1 MAATEQKFNI
11 KVATQGTESLTTLKA
26 KLANLGKEVNATK
39 TGFQGAAAEIKKA
52 QANSDQ
58 SVNSLRKFSS
68 SWRELANSVNI
79 TSKEFRDYTREAEKA
94 ERAAAKFSTTQ
105 GKGGRLSGA
114 AKIAG
119 TVAAG
124 GVFGGP
130 EGAIGALGGAI
141 VGGVPGAAVGAA
153 LGAQLGQLRQQAAA
167 LSTFV
172 AEVNKSRIALA
183 GVSKDQQD
191 YGKSI
196 KDVTALSR
204 DYLLPIGDA
213 TKQYT
218 KLKASVVGAGL
229 GTKETTTVFRGIAAA
244 VVATGGS
251 AEDLN
256 SALRATSQV
265 FSKGKVSAEELRQQ
279 IGERLPGAFTIF
291 AQSLGKTPQQLDKAL
306 EDGKVTLADFYTFTQ
321 ELLKRY
327 GSTAEILAKAPENA
341 GARLKVA
348 LSVAGLTYAGFFQ
361 VIGAGFQNQA
371 TQLVEWAL
379 NNEVAIKRVVT
390 IFAIGFNELSRVVAG
405 FAKFLVGVFNSA
417 FTLLLG
423 NLNTVMQRVENAINR
438 MKAVQKLTPGK
449 IESFQKEA
457 QAATNK
463 KFGGP
468 GGMFTFLRAGEAEPY
483 YNQYFDNL
491 VDAATKSAGAEK
503 YTNKIQNI
511 LFPDFK
517 PSSFGAGVGG
527 SVPTDA
533 TGGNGETKGSKAAA
547 NAAKRL
553 AEKTKNQLDA
563 AIKLDKLAQ
572 ANLDIQ
578 VSMTDEE
585 RLQGELDKIK
595 LERELKFANL
605 RKKSLSIKE
614 REYLASAELS
624 QRLVDDN
631 KAQKAKQELLAK
643 QTQELYLQIGLAD
656 VLGKKFQAALGG
668 AFGGD
673 STASRFRTDLNL
685 MPGLTGGEMGTYYDE
700 LQTKFKELISTSNQV
715 KLAAASIG
723 DAFGNTF
730 KGLISGTTS
739 AREAFAGFFQSI
751 ADYFADMASQMI
763 AKYIQMQIIGLA
775 QQFLPSIGGIFG
787 AGGPTNYSGAFGGS
801 GGFQK
806 FTPSSQFMPGVP
818 SIVGSR
824 AVGGPIAGSGAYL
837 VGERGP
843 ELFMPGRSGTIV
855 PGGGMG
861 TTNVTVNVDAGGSSV
876 EGDQAQ
882 AKQLG
887 VAVSAAV
894 QAELVKQQRPGGLL
908 AGTRR

>member
-11 KVATQGTESLTTLKA
+11 KVATQGTETLTTLKA

-39 TGFQGAAAEIKKA
+39 TGFQGAAAEIKKV
-52 QANSDQ
+52 QSSSDQ
-58 SVNSLRKFSS
+58 SVNSLRNFAS
-68 SWRELANSVNI
+68 SWRELANSVSV

-130 EGAIGALGGAI
+130 EGAIGALGGGI
-141 VGGVPGAAVGAA
+141 IGGVPGAAVGAA
-153 LGAQLGQLRQQAAA
+153 FGAQLGQLRQQAAA

-172 AEVNKSRIALA
+172 AEINKSRIALA

-204 DYLLPIGDA
+204 DYLLPIGQA
-213 TKQYT
+213 TSQYT

-229 GTKETTTVFRGIAAA
+229 GTKETTAVFRGIASA

-256 SALRATSQV
+256 AALRATSQV

-291 AQSLGKTPQQLDKAL
+291 AQSLGKTPQELDKAL

-348 LSVAGLTYAGFFQ
+348 LSVAGIQYAGFFQ
-361 VIGAGFQNQA
+361 VVGAGFQNQA

-390 IFAIGFNELSRVVAG
+390 VFAIGFNELSKVVTT
-405 FAKFLVGVFNSA
+405 FAKFLVGVFNAA

-449 IESFQKEA
+449 IQQFQQEA
-457 QAATNK
+457 QTATNT

-468 GGMFTFLRAGEAEPY
+468 GGLFTFARAGEAEPY
-483 YNQYFDNL
+483 YNKYFDNL
-491 VDAATKSAGAEK
+491 VDTATKSAGAEK

-517 PSSFGAGVGG
+517 PSSFGAGVGAA
-527 SVPTDA
+527 VPT
-533 TGGNGETKGSKAAA
+533 GGDGETKGSKAAA

-553 AEKTKNQLDA
+553 AEKIKNQLDA

-585 RLQGELDKIK
+585 KLQGELDKIK
-595 LERELKFANL
+595 LERELKFADL
-605 RKKSLSIKE
+605 RKKSLSVKE
-614 REYLASAELS
+614 REYLASAEIS

-631 KAQKAKQELLAK
+631 KAQKAKQELLTK
-643 QTQELYLQIGLAD
+643 QTAELYLQIGLAD

-673 STASRFRTDLNL
+673 STAGRFRTDLNL
-685 MPGLTGGEMGTYYDE
+685 MPGLTGGEMGAYYDD
-700 LQTKFKELISTSNQV
+700 LQTKFKNLISTSNQV
-715 KLAAASIG
+715 KEAANSIG
-723 DAFGNTF
+723 TAFGETF
-730 KGLISGTTS
+730 KGLITGSMG

-751 ADYFADMASQMI
+751 ANHFADMASRMI
-763 AKYIQMQIIGLA
+763 ADYIRMQIIGLA
-775 QQFLPSIGGIFG
+775 QKFLPSIGGIFG

-801 GGFQK
+801 SGFQK

-824 AVGGPIAGSGAYL
+824 AVGGPVAGSGAYL

-861 TTNVTVNVDAGGSSV
+861 GANVTVNVDAGGTSV

-908 AGTRR
+908 SGTRR

>member
-11 KVATQGTESLTTLKA
+11 KVATQGTETLTTLKA

-39 TGFQGAAAEIKKA
+39 AGFQGAAAEIKKV
-52 QANSDQ
+52 QSNSDQ
-58 SVNSLRKFSS
+58 SVNSLRNFAS
-68 SWRELANSVNI
+68 SWRELANSVSV
-79 TSKEFRDYTREAEKA
+79 TSKEFRDYTREAERA

-130 EGAIGALGGAI
+130 EGALGALGGGI
-141 VGGVPGAAVGAA
+141 IGGVPGAAVGAA
-153 LGAQLGQLRQQAAA
+153 VGAQLGQLRQQAAA

-172 AEVNKSRIALA
+172 AEINKSRIALA

-204 DYLLPIGDA
+204 DYLLPIGQA
-213 TKQYT
+213 TSQYT

-229 GTKETTTVFRGIAAA
+229 GTKETTAVFRGIASA

-291 AQSLGKTPQQLDKAL
+291 AQSLGKTPQELDKAL

-348 LSVAGLTYAGFFQ
+348 LSVAGIQYAGFFQ
-361 VIGAGFQNQA
+361 VVGAGFQNQA

-390 IFAIGFNELSRVVAG
+390 VFAIGFNELSKVVTT
-405 FAKFLVGVFNSA
+405 FAKFLVGVFNAA

-449 IESFQKEA
+449 IQQFQQEA
-457 QAATNK
+457 QTATNK

-468 GGMFTFLRAGEAEPY
+468 GGLFTFARAGEAEPY
-483 YNQYFDNL
+483 YNKYFDNL
-491 VDAATKSAGAEK
+491 VDTATKSAGAEK

-517 PSSFGAGVGG
+517 PSSFGAGVGA
-527 SVPTDA
+527 SLPTGT
-533 TGGNGETKGSKAAA
+533 TGDGETKGSKAAA

-553 AEKTKNQLDA
+553 AEKIKNQLDA

-585 RLQGELDKIK
+585 KLQGELDKIK
-595 LERELKFANL
+595 LERELKFADL
-605 RKKSLSIKE
+605 RKKSLSVKE
-614 REYLASAELS
+614 REYLASAEIS
-624 QRLVDDN
+624 QKLVDDN
-631 KAQKAKQELLAK
+631 KAQKAKQELLTK
-643 QTQELYLQIGLAD
+643 QTAELYLQIGLAD

-668 AFGGD
+668 GFGGEG
-673 STASRFRTDLNL
+673 TAGRFRTDLNL
-685 MPGLTGGEMGTYYDE
+685 MPGLTGGELGTHYEE
-700 LQTKFKELISTSNQV
+700 LQTQFQELISTSNQV
-715 KLAAASIG
+715 KTAAESIG
-723 DAFGNTF
+723 TAFGNTF
-730 KGLISGTTS
+730 KGLISGTMS
-739 AREAFAGFFQSI
+739 AREAFVGFFQGI
-751 ADYFADMASQMI
+751 ADNFANMVSQMI
-763 AKYIQMQIIGLA
+763 AEYIRMQIIGLA
-775 QQFLPSIGGIFG
+775 QKFLPAVGGIFG
-787 AGGPTNYSGAFGGS
+787 AGGPTNYSGAFGGQ
-801 GGFQK
+801 GGLG
-806 FTPSSQFMPGVP
+806 SSQFMPGVP
-818 SIVGSR
+818 SLVGSR

-855 PGGGMG
+855 AGGGMG
-861 TTNVTVNVDAGGSSV
+861 GANVTVNVDAGGTSV
-876 EGDQAQ
+876 QGDQAQ

-887 VAVSAAV
+887 VVVSAAV